1 MNARN
6 QSATVS
12 ASAAASTAMPSP
24 PATQSRWVLIAIAT
38 LIVAS
43 FVTLRGDWSG
53 LFSLE
58 SLVKMAALCRD
69 FFPL

>member
-1 MNARN
+1 
-6 QSATVS
+6 
-12 ASAAASTAMPSP
+12 MPSP